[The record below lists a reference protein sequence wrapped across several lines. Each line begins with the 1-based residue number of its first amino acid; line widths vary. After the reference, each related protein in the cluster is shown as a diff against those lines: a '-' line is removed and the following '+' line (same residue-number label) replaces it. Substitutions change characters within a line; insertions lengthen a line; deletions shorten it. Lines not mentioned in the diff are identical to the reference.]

1 MTSGAPPALLAPRA
15 ATCCKIAMG
24 VAMGVMLIDIL

>member
-1 MTSGAPPALLAPRA
+1 MIMRSGPALLAPRA

>member
-1 MTSGAPPALLAPRA
+1 MSAAPALLAPRA

-24 VAMGVMLIDIL
+24 VAMGVMLIDVL